1 MELIVAGF
9 HLANESDEIGNA
21 GALAKSRPK
30 GIVQLFT
37 RTSIDVMY
45 RVSSSALREKKEKY
59 IWNR

>member
-21 GALAKSRPK
+21 ETLAKSRPK

-37 RTSIDVMY
+37 RMPIDVM
-45 RVSSSALREKKEKY
+45 
-59 IWNR
+59 

>member
-37 RTSIDVMY
+37 RMPIDVM
-45 RVSSSALREKKEKY
+45 
-59 IWNR
+59 